1 LRGPEALLPQLV
13 ESCLEAGAE
22 AQFEAQGR
30 SMFPFIRP
38 GDLLRVRRPNDQGPK
53 LGDVVAVRGMPAGGL
68 LLHRV
73 VRLRDGRLL
82 LRGDNTTVDN
92 GEYSIADV
100 LAIVSAVERDGRPVW
115 FGAGRWRRPVAWLVR
130 GGWVNRMNRAALF
143 MRRAVGRAP
152 SEGSGRA

>member
-1 LRGPEALLPQLV
+1 LSGPEALLPQLV

-30 SMFPFIRP
+30 SMLPLIRP
-38 GDLLRVRRPNDQGPK
+38 GDLLRVRRSDDQSPK

-73 VRLRDGRLL
+73 VRLREGVLL
-82 LRGDNTTVDN
+82 LRGDNTTMDN
-92 GEYSIADV
+92 GEYAIADV
-100 LAIVSAVERDGRPVW
+100 LAIVSEVERKGRLVW

-130 GGWVNRMNRAALF
+130 RGWINRLNRAALF
-143 MRRAVGRAP
+143 ARRSVGRAP
-152 SEGSGRA
+152 SGGPGRA

>member
-1 LRGPEALLPQLV
+1 LSGPEALVPQLV

-30 SMFPFIRP
+30 SMLPLIRP
-38 GDLLRVRRPNDQGPK
+38 GDRLRVRRPNDEGIK

-92 GEYSIADV
+92 GEYAFADV
-100 LAIVSAVERDGRPVW
+100 LAIVSEVERNGRLVR
-115 FGAGRWRRPVAWLVR
+115 FGAGHWRRPVAWLVR
-130 GGWVNRMNRAALF
+130 RGWINRVNRAALF
-143 MRRAVGRAP
+143 ACRCVGRAP
-152 SEGSGRA
+152 SGGPGRA